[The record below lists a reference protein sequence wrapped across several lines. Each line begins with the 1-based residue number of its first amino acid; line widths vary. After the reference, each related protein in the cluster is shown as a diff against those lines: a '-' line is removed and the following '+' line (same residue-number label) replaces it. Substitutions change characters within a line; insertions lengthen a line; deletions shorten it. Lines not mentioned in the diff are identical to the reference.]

1 MQSLWLPAIQA
12 QLALNKK
19 NPTSALTNL
28 QAASSIE
35 LEQIQFV
42 INISC
47 SAEETYLAAGRRCAL
62 GDCQPEHAD
71 QNGHGIC
78 APVDLKTRIQI
89 PACRP
94 ALVSPQPP

>member
-1 MQSLWLPAIQA
+1 MKGCRERSCACIRHGGRYGTSRVIVARLEERFPLDTQMQSLWLPAIQA

-47 SAEETYLAAGRRCAL
+47 SAERHTWQRE
-62 GDCQPEHAD
+62 GDAH
-71 QNGHGIC
+71 
-78 APVDLKTRIQI
+78 
-89 PACRP
+89 
-94 ALVSPQPP
+94 